1 MSEEL
6 FRRDAYTTECEARL
20 TAVGEHG
27 VELDRTVFYP
37 LGGGQPGD
45 RGHLRFDDG
54 FEIAVVDTR
63 RTAGRTG
70 IVHVCEAPQA
80 HERLGQTVHARIDW
94 ERRFRIMRVHTTL
107 HLLCAVIPDVG
118 VTGGSIR
125 DDGTGRLD
133 FNLPEPTLDRNRVEA
148 EVNQLVQENH
158 PVRARW
164 ISDQELDENPDLVR
178 TMSVAPPR
186 GIGRVRVLDIEGV
199 DLQPCGGTH
208 VSFTGEIGGVL
219 VKKMEKKGKRNRR
232 INIALADP
240 RWTS

>member
-1 MSEEL
+1 MTEEL
-6 FRRDAYTTECEARL
+6 FRRDAYATECEAKL
-20 TAVGEHG
+20 AAVGEHG

-37 LGGGQPGD
+37 MGGGQPGD
-45 RGHLRFDDG
+45 RGTLCFEDG
-54 FEIAVVDTR
+54 FEIAVADTR
-63 RTAGRTG
+63 RTADRAG
-70 IVHVCEAPQA
+70 IVHVCESPEA
-80 HERLGQTVHARIDW
+80 RDRVGQMVHARIDW

-133 FNLPEPTLDRNRVEA
+133 FNLPEPTLDRDYVEA
-148 EVNQLVQENH
+148 EVNRLVRENH

-164 ISDQELDENPDLVR
+164 ISEEEFDANPDLVR

-186 GIGRVRVLDIEGV
+186 GAGRVRVLDIEGV

-208 VSFTGEIGGVL
+208 VSSTGEIGEVL
-219 VKKMEKKGKRNRR
+219 VKKMEKKGRQNRR
-232 INIALADP
+232 INIALGAP
-240 RWTS
+240 R

>member
-1 MSEEL
+1 MTEEL
-6 FRRDAYTTECEARL
+6 FRRDAYATECEARL
-20 TAVGEHG
+20 TALGEHG

-37 LGGGQPGD
+37 MGGGQPGD
-45 RGHLRFDDG
+45 RGWLRFEDG
-54 FEIAVVDTR
+54 LEVAVSDTR
-63 RTAGRTG
+63 RSKEHGG
-70 IVHVCEAPQA
+70 ILHLCEAPVE
-80 HERLGQTVHARIDW
+80 HERVGQAVHARIDW
-94 ERRFRIMRVHTTL
+94 ERRIRIMRVHTTL

-133 FNLPEPTLDRNRVEA
+133 FNLPEPTLDRNHVEA
-148 EVNQLVQENH
+148 EVNRLVREDH

-164 ISDQELDENPDLVR
+164 ISEEELDANPDLVR

-186 GIGRVRVLDIEGV
+186 GAGRVRVLDIEGV

-208 VSFTGEIGGVL
+208 VSSTGEIGEVL

-240 RWTS
+240 R